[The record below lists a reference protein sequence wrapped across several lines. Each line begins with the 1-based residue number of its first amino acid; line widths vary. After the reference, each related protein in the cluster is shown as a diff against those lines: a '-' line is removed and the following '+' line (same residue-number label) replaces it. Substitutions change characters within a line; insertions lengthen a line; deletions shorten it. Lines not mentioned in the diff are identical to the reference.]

1 KPSCVAVELPYLQF
15 VYVVPV
21 GLTVTDLT
29 ACATVLRVTLRLA
42 GVAAEAETVVT
53 RATVAAARAPQAA
66 PFDEPVPPPPN
77 LVSRILYPGQ
87 IFTSTS
93 SGPIGAH
100 SAPSWITSTIRS
112 YGMAARSISR
122 PTSSS
127 DCARKSAKQTSS
139 LGTKVEFRW

>member
-1 KPSCVAVELPYLQF
+1 MHSVQWVPLSVGIMSAPLTRMFAGVVPLVMVIELAPAHAAFGKPSCVAVELPYLQF

-66 PFDEPVPPPPN
+66 PFDEPVPPPRD
-77 LVSRILYPGQ
+77 LVSRIL
-87 IFTSTS
+87 
-93 SGPIGAH
+93 
-100 SAPSWITSTIRS
+100 
-112 YGMAARSISR
+112 
-122 PTSSS
+122 
-127 DCARKSAKQTSS
+127 
-139 LGTKVEFRW
+139 